1 MKIKFIIVAVL
12 VVGMLTLAG
21 CGTHAA
27 PKVTTTITTTAL
39 SSATYVIC
47 VTKYGHFA
55 IPESGTWVTV
65 ANCNRAIDW
74 GLHDLSTYAICQGT
88 PNLNADTDALCTA
101 SKGAWSPGA
110 APVSI
115 TSQWLCSLDGY
126 FWNPNGP
133 DSYIGPC
140 LAYPTPTTTTTT
152 TSPIALPDSNTL
164 AQALTSAFAQIGD
177 TPTQQQLQSF
187 VAQED
192 AEAEQGVQ
200 VDPQADATAF
210 ADQSDPEGVVASNAA
225 QWGNVLNCMIVYTAQ
240 CAAEGIPPT
249 S

>member
-1 MKIKFIIVAVL
+1 MDTF
-12 VVGMLTLAG
+12 
-21 CGTHAA
+21 GT
-27 PKVTTTITTTAL
+27 
-39 SSATYVIC
+39 
-47 VTKYGHFA
+47 
-55 IPESGTWVTV
+55 
-65 ANCNRAIDW
+65 
-74 GLHDLSTYAICQGT
+74 Q
-88 PNLNADTDALCTA
+88 TD
-101 SKGAWSPGA
+101 
-110 APVSI
+110 
-115 TSQWLCSLDGY
+115 
-126 FWNPNGP
+126 P

-187 VAQED
+187 VAEED